1 VGEVVV
7 DWVDD
12 LEGNYYRHRHHHRRR
27 RQVIPLV
34 SYYSLFNI

>member
-1 VGEVVV
+1 MV
-7 DWVDD
+7 DLVDD